1 LPEITVNSDAPDTVH
16 QHLDDLSQSYNIWSA
31 RPIAARAQTLR
42 AIADQLIARR
52 DECAHMMTKEMGKPI
67 AQALAE
73 VEKCAQ
79 CCRYYADHAEHM
91 LAVDVIHPAPLKLLE
106 EAYTYVAE
114 HKHLIHHHPQTSS
127 TEPHDPNH
135 QIYVRFDPLGVVLVI
150 TPWNFPFWLFFRS
163 AVPALLAGNV
173 IMHKAASMLPGCAQ
187 LIQEIMMSA
196 SPDLPLMRNVY
207 LDGAHTEAVIAHPA
221 IGGIAFTGSESVGR
235 RIASLAGQH
244 LKKTV
249 LELGGSD
256 AFIVCE
262 DAYLQAAATAAAS
275 ARCAN
280 AGQICIS
287 PKRFIVLASVHDA
300 FVDLLTQ
307 ALKSV
312 HVGDPSDMATHT
324 GPLAKAA
331 YVALAQKQVDD
342 SLARGAQMHFQASIP
357 ASPYS
362 GAFFPPTVLTN
373 VATGMPVYHEEVFA
387 PVFAVIQVQTIE
399 EAIRVAND
407 TPYGL
412 GANIWSQ
419 DREKAQIIASKLRV
433 GTVAIN
439 DVVKSDPRYPLG
451 GTKSSG
457 LGREL
462 GSYGI
467 KEFVN
472 IKSVVVR

>member
-1 LPEITVNSDAPDTVH
+1 
-16 QHLDDLSQSYNIWSA
+16 
-31 RPIAARAQTLR
+31 
-42 AIADQLIARR
+42 
-52 DECAHMMTKEMGKPI
+52 
-67 AQALAE
+67 
-73 VEKCAQ
+73 
-79 CCRYYADHAEHM
+79 
-91 LAVDVIHPAPLKLLE
+91 
-106 EAYTYVAE
+106 
-114 HKHLIHHHPQTSS
+114 
-127 TEPHDPNH
+127 
-135 QIYVRFDPLGVVLVI
+135 
-150 TPWNFPFWLFFRS
+150 
-163 AVPALLAGNV
+163 
-173 IMHKAASMLPGCAQ
+173 
-187 LIQEIMMSA
+187 
-196 SPDLPLMRNVY
+196 
-207 LDGAHTEAVIAHPA
+207 
-221 IGGIAFTGSESVGR
+221 
-235 RIASLAGQH
+235 
-244 LKKTV
+244 
-249 LELGGSD
+249 
-256 AFIVCE
+256 
-262 DAYLQAAATAAAS
+262 
-275 ARCAN
+275 
-280 AGQICIS
+280 
-287 PKRFIVLASVHDA
+287 
-300 FVDLLTQ
+300 
-307 ALKSV
+307 
-312 HVGDPSDMATHT
+312 MATHT